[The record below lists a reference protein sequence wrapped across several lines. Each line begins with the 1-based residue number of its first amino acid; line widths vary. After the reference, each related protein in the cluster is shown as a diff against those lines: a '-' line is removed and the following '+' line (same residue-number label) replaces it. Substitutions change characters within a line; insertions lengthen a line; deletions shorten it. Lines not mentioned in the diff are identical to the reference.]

1 MGGAHA
7 RGRTQTFSQLEF
19 KMHTKLWASKGA
31 PWAPSH
37 AKFIAI
43 GRSPATR
50 ERAAGG
56 GKRARARGGG
66 EDVPVRISESRGVTG
81 FTRHFQHTFYDKRPR
96 TEPKFECVRGHV
108 LDFFSAFWCFWV
120 SWMCDKG
127 LFSIYSP

>member
-1 MGGAHA
+1 MEVKLGVLGGAHA

-56 GKRARARGGG
+56 GKRARARGGR
-66 EDVPVRISESRGVTG
+66 EDVPVRSRGH
-81 FTRHFQHTFYDKRPR
+81 R
-96 TEPKFECVRGHV
+96 
-108 LDFFSAFWCFWV
+108 
-120 SWMCDKG
+120 
-127 LFSIYSP
+127 IY